1 MKIIRKFISQTDW
14 LWYDAQITDE
24 QAREYQEFQ
33 SKLELDGNAEEP
45 EWLYDLD
52 FDLVRDKPGHYEEE
66 FTLIDS
72 NS

>member
-24 QAREYQEFQ
+24 QSREYQEFQ
-33 SKLELDGNAEEP
+33 STLELNGNAEEP

-52 FDLVRDKPGHYEEE
+52 FDLVRNKTGHN
-66 FTLIDS
+66 TI
-72 NS
+72 